1 MKTAISLPNP
11 RFEAVDALAARLGV
25 SRSAL
30 FQRAVE
36 QYLREH
42 DDTAVTEALDR
53 VYATET
59 AHVDPL
65 LADLQIVSLPP
76 DEW

>member
-11 RFEAVDALAARLGV
+11 LFEAVESLAARLGI

-36 QYLREH
+36 QYLRQY
-42 DDTAVTEALDR
+42 DDAAVTEALDR
-53 VYATET
+53 VYAAET
-59 AHVDPL
+59 ARVDPL
-65 LADLQIVSLPP
+65 LATLQAASLPL